1 MNKLTN
7 KMTKNDLRKIL
18 KETGFVEEYTGEW
31 NVPNNTGDNYYD
43 RVFSVGTK
51 YMSYAIG
58 YKISQPDN
66 IKRRVNEFLNHPFI
80 SFERDREAKITY
92 KLIPEDMLRDLINRV
107 WQMYKEAQVELKEAQ
122 AIEDFV

>member
-7 KMTKNDLRKIL
+7 NMTKNDLRKIL
-18 KETGFVEEYTGEW
+18 KETGFVEEYSGEW

-58 YKISQPDN
+58 YKIHKLKD
-66 IKRRVNEFLNHPFI
+66 KRRVNDFLNHPFI

-122 AIEDFV
+122 ANEDFQ